1 MKKLK
6 FTFYQEKLSIQ
17 LEIRESR
24 QILREVNKKFS
35 QAKVYHNDV
44 SRKEKK
50 QIELLTW
57 KLTQLRKLEKEGNF
71 IEES

>member
-1 MKKLK
+1 MKRLK

-17 LEIRESR
+17 LEIRKSR
-24 QILREVNKKFS
+24 QILRNVNRDFAI
-35 QAKVYHNDV
+35 AKVYHNDV

-50 QIELLTW
+50 KIELLTW

>member
-1 MKKLK
+1 MKRLK

-24 QILREVNKKFS
+24 QILSEVNKDFS
-35 QAKVYHNDV
+35 KAKVYHNDV

-50 QIELLTW
+50 KIELLTW

>member
-1 MKKLK
+1 MKRLK
-6 FTFYQEKLSIQ
+6 FTFYEEKQVIQ

-24 QILREVNKKFS
+24 QILSEVNKNFS
-35 QAKVYHNDV
+35 KAKVDYNDE

-50 QIELLTW
+50 KIELLTW
-57 KLTQLRKLEKEGNF
+57 KLTQLRKLEKEGNY

>member
-1 MKKLK
+1 MKRLK
-6 FTFYQEKLSIQ
+6 FTFYEEKQVIQ

-24 QILREVNKKFS
+24 QILSEVNKNFS
-35 QAKVYHNDV
+35 KAKVHQNDV

-50 QIELLTW
+50 KIELLTW
-57 KLTQLRKLEKEGNF
+57 KLTQLRKLEKEGNY